1 MQIHISKDTTEFS
14 KTVADWMVDYINK
27 TLQKQDRFT
36 LVLSGGGTPKKLH
49 ELLAS
54 DAYKN
59 KIDWSKMHFFW
70 GDDRFVPFNDERN
83 NAKMAFD
90 TLLNHV
96 PVIKDQIHVMQ
107 TENITAADSAKA
119 YEKILKEYFPAVDGR
134 QSTTDRITTTFDLVL
149 LGMGDDGHTL
159 SLFPGKTAVI
169 HETKKLCTSL
179 WLQAQD
185 MYRVTLTHP
194 IVNQSAAVAFLVT
207 GSNKVNA
214 LYEVLEGA
222 YNPDLYPSQIIKP
235 VNGEL
240 HWFLDEAAAAGIF
253 KIKY

>member
-1 MQIHISKDTTEFS
+1 MHLHISKDTTEFS
-14 KTVADWMVDYINK
+14 KTVADWMVEYINK

-36 LVLSGGGTPKKLH
+36 LVLSGGGTPKKLN

-59 KIDWSKMHFFW
+59 KIDWSKIHCFW
-70 GDDRFVPFNDERN
+70 GDDRFVPFNDECS

-96 PVIKDQIHVMQ
+96 PVVKEHIHVMQ
-107 TENITAADSAKA
+107 TENITPEDSAKA
-119 YEKILKEYFPAVDGR
+119 YEAILKEYFPAVDGI
-134 QSTTDRITTTFDLVL
+134 STTFDLVI
-149 LGMGDDGHTL
+149 LGMGDDGHAL
-159 SLFPGKTAVI
+159 SLFPGKTEVI

-179 WLQAQD
+179 WLESQD

-207 GSNKVNA
+207 GSNKVKA
-214 LYEVLEGA
+214 LHEVLEGE

-240 HWFLDEAAAAGIF
+240 HWFLDEAAAAGI
-253 KIKY
+253 KH

>member
-1 MQIHISKDTTEFS
+1 MQLHISKNTSELSTN
-14 KTVADWMVDYINK
+14 VADWMVDYINK

-36 LVLSGGGTPKKLH
+36 LVLSGGSTPKKLH

-54 DAYKN
+54 DAYKS
-59 KIDWSKMHFFW
+59 KIDWRKIHFFW

-96 PVIKDQIHVMQ
+96 PVAKEHIHVMQ
-107 TENITAADSAKA
+107 TENITPEDSAKA
-119 YEKILKEYFPAVDGR
+119 YETILKEYFPQAL
-134 QSTTDRITTTFDLVL
+134 TTHHSPFTTFDLVL

-159 SLFPGKTAVI
+159 SLFPGKTEVI
-169 HETKKLCTSL
+169 NETGKLCTSL
-179 WLQAQD
+179 WLESQD
-185 MYRVTLTHP
+185 MYRITLTHP
-194 IVNQSAAVAFLVT
+194 IVNQSAAIAFLVT
-207 GSNKVNA
+207 GSNKVKA

-235 VNGEL
+235 VIGEL
-240 HWFLDEAAAAGIF
+240 HWFLDEAAAAGIN
-253 KIKY
+253 KD